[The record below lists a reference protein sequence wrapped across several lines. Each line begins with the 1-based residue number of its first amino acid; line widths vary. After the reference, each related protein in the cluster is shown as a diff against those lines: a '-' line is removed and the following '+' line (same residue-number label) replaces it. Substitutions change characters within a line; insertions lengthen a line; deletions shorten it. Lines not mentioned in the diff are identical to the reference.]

1 MSEVLVNPYRYAVD
15 GFSPTD
21 ISDLYVWYDAS
32 DETTITKDVSDR
44 ISKWE
49 NKEGTTERDLI
60 QDTSDDQPLWISAD
74 QNGKDVIDLVDDRY
88 FATASAL
95 SAVSQPF
102 TIYNVQEMANTNC
115 HLLDG
120 HGASNRIN
128 YPHTYTTDRWR
139 CWVGNGLDTSTISGL
154 TGSVAQTAT
163 LANEGTTKL
172 TFRMPFE
179 YTVTAVRASLTTAG
193 TGANL
198 VTVDINESGTTIL
211 STKITIDATETTST
225 TAATPP
231 VISDSDLANDAEM
244 TVDIDQIDSGGVSAG
259 LKVYI
264 IGYRVA
270 H

>member
-1 MSEVLVNPYRYAVD
+1 MPTKLIGSASLTTDTSGLATSVMTTKGDLATYSTSRVRIGIGNNSDIFVADSGEATGNKWTANTTSFVLAC
-15 GFSPTD
+15 
-21 ISDLYVWYDAS
+21 S
-32 DETTITKDVSDR
+32 DEETALTT
-44 ISKWE
+44 
-49 NKEGTTERDLI
+49 G
-60 QDTSDDQPLWISAD
+60 
-74 QNGKDVIDLVDDRY
+74 
-88 FATASAL
+88 
-95 SAVSQPF
+95 
-102 TIYNVQEMANTNC
+102 
-115 HLLDG
+115 
-120 HGASNRIN
+120 
-128 YPHTYTTDRWR
+128 
-139 CWVGNGLDTSTISGL
+139 
-154 TGSVAQTAT
+154 
-163 LANEGTTKL
+163 TKL
-172 TFRMPFE
+172 TFRMPFA

-231 VISDSDLANDAEM
+231 VISDSDLADDAQM